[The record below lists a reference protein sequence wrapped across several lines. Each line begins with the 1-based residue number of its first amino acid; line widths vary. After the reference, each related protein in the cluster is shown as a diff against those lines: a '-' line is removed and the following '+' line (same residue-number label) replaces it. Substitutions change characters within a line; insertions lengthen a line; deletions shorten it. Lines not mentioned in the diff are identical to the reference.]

1 MGGAAKAPG
10 KFATTKVGGGAGGGA
25 AVEALNG

>member
-10 KFATTKVGGGAGGGA
+10 KFATTKVGGAGGGA
-25 AVEALNG
+25 AVDALNG